1 MHARLFMY
9 NIRILICAISKY
21 IMLTAPS
28 YLSNVAA
35 ARKRSHQWC
44 LTLTPNSTETI
55 ERIIYHRFLR
65 PIRRPYKQP
74 LRTPISYL
82 CWCPF
87 EICNNLV
94 EATAGLQR
102 DVTAAVLVIKNKG
115 DSLLWRQKFPCKF
128 FEKKKTFYC
137 IDMTTNMAALSHGCK
152 PRIAGDY

>member
-1 MHARLFMY
+1 MVPNPDPKQYWNNWKNNISLFPAT
-9 NIRILICAISKY
+9 N
-21 IMLTAPS
+21 
-28 YLSNVAA
+28 
-35 ARKRSHQWC
+35 Q
-44 LTLTPNSTETI
+44 E
-55 ERIIYHRFLR
+55 
-65 PIRRPYKQP
+65 RPYEQL
-74 LRTPISYL
+74 LRTLISYL

-87 EICNNLV
+87 KICNNLV

-137 IDMTTNMAALSHGCK
+137 IDMTTNMAALSRGCK